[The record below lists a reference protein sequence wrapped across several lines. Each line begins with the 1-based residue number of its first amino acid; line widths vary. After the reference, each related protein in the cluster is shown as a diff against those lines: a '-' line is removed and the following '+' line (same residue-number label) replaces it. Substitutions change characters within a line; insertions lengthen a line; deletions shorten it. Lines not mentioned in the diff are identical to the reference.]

1 MQFSARGGIRFT
13 RGELGHFGT
22 QPPFICPS
30 STRAPSLLHP
40 LASIF
45 GEVSRI
51 LVHAPPAI
59 RVEPYVTLA
68 LSGHPVSASTYQ
80 SVSPALGLQHH
91 LQQQQQHP
99 HQPKEEQLPPDSPPD
114 ILPEL
119 NGADLAMSLSPKQ
132 QNPHTTPF
140 SVSDILSPIE
150 ESYRKL
156 ELCGGGPTSPYRS
169 STGGSS
175 VGGSSTNGAP
185 TSVSPASMANPY
197 MHVAQFP
204 PQYCNGP
211 PDLSYGNGAAGWYS
225 ASPANDPRFASKFRM
240 FKVSQEVNL

>member
-1 MQFSARGGIRFT
+1 M
-13 RGELGHFGT
+13 
-22 QPPFICPS
+22 
-30 STRAPSLLHP
+30 
-40 LASIF
+40 
-45 GEVSRI
+45 SRP
-51 LVHAPPAI
+51 LVHAPPAV

-80 SVSPALGLQHH
+80 SVSPALALQHH
-91 LQQQQQHP
+91 LAHAHLQL
-99 HQPKEEQLPPDSPPD
+99 QPKEEQLQPPADSPPD

-211 PDLSYGNGAAGWYS
+211 PDLSYGNGAAGWYG
-225 ASPANDPRFASKFRM
+225 ASPANDPRFASK
-240 FKVSQEVNL
+240 